1 MMPSFRDSQKQFILQ
16 LVTKINLW
24 RGRIFGMARRVSLC
38 QNVAKSCRIGTA
50 LTRLDVLCIW
60 NKAFVFFPCS
70 QFDFTRIRVYI
81 VLRIGSIN
89 TTPGGKDNGKSQA
102 FLERVVFPWL
112 SYNDF
117 SLSVTKKMPTT
128 FIYTMNATEEYL
140 PELEP
145 QLGISR
151 TSFLSVSGLLNALSP
166 ATRRR
171 SWTTADTKWRRLRR
185 ARRNTANNIG
195 NRTCKRRTKRGNE
208 WCNELDHKPPESF

>member
-1 MMPSFRDSQKQFILQ
+1 MS
-16 LVTKINLW
+16 
-24 RGRIFGMARRVSLC
+24 RRVSLC

-89 TTPGGKDNGKSQA
+89 TTPGGKDNGKNQA

-145 QLGISR
+145 QLGHIENLVSLGFGPVERIVACNTTQVMDYSR
-151 TSFLSVSGLLNALSP
+151 YEMAAASQGKAEYREQHWEQDLQKAYEAGKRMVQ
-166 ATRRR
+166 R
-171 SWTTADTKWRRLRR
+171 
-185 ARRNTANNIG
+185 IG
-195 NRTCKRRTKRGNE
+195 
-208 WCNELDHKPPESF
+208 S